1 MPSNARWQFYP
12 ANGVHATV
20 GVSSRVMNYLCNL
33 NSKTFFR
40 FVREDDELL
49 NGYRPISAH
58 VNYHPEKPNRMV
70 DLHAWYHGL
79 PRIATDCH

>member
-1 MPSNARWQFYP
+1 MTLDDPRSPSMPSNARWQFYP

-70 DLHAWYHGL
+70 DLHAWYS
-79 PRIATDCH
+79 